1 MAARPIRITFADN
14 TVEVVQP
21 TLEDRLKF
29 ESTLR
34 KNRGWGPL
42 KDNALKLEP
51 FLAWSA
57 ARRAGVTEL
66 SWEEFT
72 SGPTAALDVEAVS
85 DDDEDADD
93 DAADDLEVEGLGKD
107 SQTEA
112 STTSPSYSD

>member
-1 MAARPIRITFADN
+1 MAARPLRITFADHR
-14 TVEVVQP
+14 TVEVQP

-57 ARRAGVTEL
+57 ARRTGQTEL
-66 SWEEFT
+66 SWEQFT
-72 SGPTAALDVEAVS
+72 TGDTAALDVQAVS
-85 DDDEDADD
+85 DEDG
-93 DAADDLEVEGLGKD
+93 DADLEVDGLGEGTP
-107 SQTEA
+107 TEG
-112 STTSPSYSD
+112 SNTSPSYSDSASE